1 MINCDNITTVAK
13 VDLDPEGVGSL
24 DMDTPAVT
32 DRTLRHSLDIILLN
46 PFEKAALFRP
56 DGMCRCE
63 SPKPIQSKMPVVDAL
78 M

>member
-46 PFEKAALFRP
+46 PFEKAAPFSVLTA
-56 DGMCRCE
+56 CVVV
-63 SPKPIQSKMPVVDAL
+63 SLPKRYS
-78 M
+78 